1 MKIGTFAAFTSP
13 HATPKMMQDFGRD
26 AENLGLDSIWVGEHV
41 LLFDEMEFPY
51 PGSRDG
57 KIPVPEN
64 GGLLDTVATL
74 AYLAG
79 NTKTLRL
86 GTGITLLPQRNPIY
100 TAKEFTTLDWLSD
113 GRIDFGVGVGWC
125 KEEVLACGYSWHD
138 RGARCDEFLELLQ
151 ALWTEPLASY
161 QGDHFTLQPSRMD
174 PKPLQKPHIPIIVGG
189 HSGAA
194 LRRAAR
200 FGNGWY
206 GFGIDP
212 QATRAA
218 LDRLDQALAAE
229 GRTRE
234 GFDVIMTPPFRVSE
248 EMVRQ
253 YIDLGVD
260 RLVVQL
266 GGQRQESVS
275 KRFGEL
281 EKLVA
286 VAA

>member
-1 MKIGTFAAFTSP
+1 MKIGTFAAFSSP
-13 HATPKMMQDFGRD
+13 QATPEIIEDFGRG
-26 AENLGLDSIWVGEHV
+26 AEDLGLDSVWVGEHV
-41 LLFDEMEFPY
+41 VLFDTMEFPY

-57 KIPVPEN
+57 KIPMPEN

-74 AYLAG
+74 AFLAG
-79 NTKTLRL
+79 NTKALRL

-100 TAKEFTTLDWLSD
+100 TAKEFTTLDWLSG

-125 KEEVLACGYSWHD
+125 KEEVIACGYSWQD

-151 ALWTEPLASY
+151 TLWTEPIASY
-161 QGDHFTLQPSRMD
+161 AGDHFTLQPCRMD
-174 PKPLQKPHIPIIVGG
+174 PKPLQKPHIPIIIGG
-189 HSGAA
+189 HSRAA

-206 GFGIDP
+206 GFGTDP
-212 QATRAA
+212 HTTAA
-218 LDRLDQALAAE
+218 VLEQLDQALAARSRSRDNFE
-229 GRTRE
+229 I
-234 GFDVIMTPPFRVSE
+234 IMTPPFRVSE
-248 EMVRQ
+248 DMVRQ
-253 YIDLGVD
+253 YRDLGVD

-266 GGQRQESVS
+266 GGQRPDSIA